1 MSHDSHNQRS
11 IWNPEME
18 CLDRERRV
26 QLQNQRLSETVH
38 RVYNNVPMYR
48 ERMDEA
54 GVSPFD
60 IRSVDDLKLLPFTD
74 KPDLRDQF
82 PYGLFAVP
90 RQDIVRIQG
99 SSGTTGMPIVSGYTQ
114 HDIDIWAEM
123 TARAVCAAGGG
134 RDDIVQVTYGY
145 GLFTGGLGLHQGAGQ
160 VGAMVVPMSSGNT
173 QRQIAMMKGL
183 GATILCCT
191 PSYALHIGET
201 IHEMGLDI
209 REFKLKA
216 GIFGAEPWSENI
228 RLRIEE
234 LLHIDALDIYGLTE
248 IAGPGVSFE
257 CLHKAGMHVNED
269 HIIPEI
275 IDPDTLL
282 PLPYGEMGE
291 LVFSTITKEGMP
303 MLRYRT
309 HDLCRLHPE
318 TCACGRTTV
327 RMERIMG
334 RTDDMLIIRG
344 VNVFPSQVETVLT
357 DIKGVSPHFLMVV
370 DRVDAIDTLEIQ
382 VEVTEQMLGDTIS
395 EMQALTKRIHEQVQS
410 VLGLSASIK
419 LVEPKT
425 IPRFE
430 GKARRVTDKR
440 KL

>member
-1 MSHDSHNQRS
+1 MKGTEHM

-18 CLDRERRV
+18 CMDVEERRAM
-26 QLQNQRLSETVH
+26 QSKSLSETVH

-48 ERMDEA
+48 DRMDAA

-60 IRSVDDLKLLPFTD
+60 IRSIDDLSKLPFTD

-82 PYGLFAVP
+82 PYGLFAAP
-90 RQDIVRIQG
+90 KQDIVRIQG

-114 HDIDIWAEM
+114 KDIDAWTEM
-123 TARAVCAAGGG
+123 TARAVTAAGGG
-134 RDDIVQVTYGY
+134 RDDVVQVTYGY
-145 GLFTGGLGLHQGAGQ
+145 GLFTGGLGLHQGATLA
-160 VGAMVVPMSSGNT
+160 GAMVVPMSSGNT

-183 GATILCCT
+183 GCTILCCT

-209 REFKLKA
+209 KDFNLKA

-234 LLHIDALDIYGLTE
+234 LLEIDALDIYGLTE
-248 IAGPGVSFE
+248 ICGPGVSFE
-257 CLHKAGMHVNED
+257 CLHKCGMHVNED

-282 PLPYGEMGE
+282 PLPYGELGE

-318 TCACGRTTV
+318 KCECGRTTV
-327 RMERIMG
+327 RMERIIG

-357 DIKGVSPHFLMVV
+357 NIKGVSPHFLMVV
-370 DRVDAIDTLEIQ
+370 DRIDSTDQLEIQ
-382 VEVTEQMLGDTIS
+382 VEVTEEMVGDTIS
-395 EMQALTKRIHEQVQS
+395 AMQQIQRQIGEQVKS
-410 VLGLSASIK
+410 TLGLSAKIK

>member
-1 MSHDSHNQRS
+1 MKAHEYK

-18 CLDRERRV
+18 CMDPDRRREI
-26 QLQNQRLSETVH
+26 QNQRLSETVH
-38 RVYNNVPMYR
+38 RVYNHVEMYKK
-48 ERMDEA
+48 RMDDA
-54 GVSPFD
+54 GVTPFD
-60 IRSVDDLKLLPFTD
+60 IRTIDDLKRLPFTD

-82 PYGLFAVP
+82 PYGLFAAP

-114 HDIDIWAEM
+114 RDIDIWTEM
-123 TARAVCAAGGG
+123 TARAVVAAGGG
-134 RDDIVQVTYGY
+134 VDDIVQVTYGY
-145 GLFTGGLGLHQGAGQ
+145 GLFTGGLGLHQGASLA
-160 VGAMVVPMSSGNT
+160 GAMVVPMSSGNT

-183 GATILCCT
+183 GSTILCCT
-191 PSYALHIGET
+191 PSYAVHIGET
-201 IHEMGLDI
+201 IRESGMDI
-209 REFKLKA
+209 KDFRLKA
-216 GIFGAEPWSENI
+216 GIFGAEPWSEGI
-228 RLRIEE
+228 RQHIED
-234 LLHIDALDIYGLTE
+234 LLEIDALDIYGLTE
-248 IAGPGVSFE
+248 ICGPGVSFE

-275 IDPDTLL
+275 INPDTGE
-282 PLPYGEMGE
+282 PLPFGELGE

-357 DIKGVSPHFLMVV
+357 GISGVTPHFLMVV
-370 DRVDAIDTLEIQ
+370 DRIGSTDDLEIR
-382 VEVTEQMLGDTIS
+382 VEVAEHMAADTIS
-395 EMQALTKRIHEQVQS
+395 EMQKIQRQISDQVKS
-410 VLGLSASIK
+410 VLGLGATIK
-419 LVEPKT
+419 LVAPKT

>member
-1 MSHDSHNQRS
+1 MKAREYK

-18 CLDRERRV
+18 CMDPERRREI
-26 QLQNQRLSETVH
+26 QNQRLSETVH
-38 RVYNNVPMYR
+38 RVYNHVEMYR
-48 ERMDEA
+48 QRMDEK
-54 GVSPFD
+54 GITPFD
-60 IRSVDDLKLLPFTD
+60 IRTIDDLKLLPFTD

-82 PYGLFAVP
+82 PYGLFAAP

-114 HDIDIWAEM
+114 RDIDIWTEM
-123 TARAVCAAGGG
+123 TARAVVAAGGG
-134 RDDIVQVTYGY
+134 VDDIVQVTYGY
-145 GLFTGGLGLHQGAGQ
+145 GLFTGGLGLHQGASLA
-160 VGAMVVPMSSGNT
+160 GAMVVPMSSGNT

-191 PSYALHIGET
+191 PSYAVHIGET
-201 IHEMGLDI
+201 IRESGMDI
-209 REFKLKA
+209 KDFKLKA
-216 GIFGAEPWSENI
+216 GIFGAEPWSEGI
-228 RLRIEE
+228 RAHIEE
-234 LLHIDALDIYGLTE
+234 LLDIDALDIYGLTE
-248 IAGPGVSFE
+248 ICGPGVSFE
-257 CLHKAGMHVNED
+257 CLHKKGMHVNED

-275 IDPDTLL
+275 IHPETGEVLA
-282 PLPYGEMGE
+282 YGELGE

-318 TCACGRTTV
+318 VCECGRTTV

-357 DIKGVSPHFLMVV
+357 QVPGVTPHFIMIV
-370 DRVDAIDTLEIQ
+370 DRVGSTDDLEIQ
-382 VEVTEQMLGDTIS
+382 VEVAEDMAADTIS
-395 EMQALTKRIHEQVQS
+395 AMQRIQRQIHEQVKS
-410 VLGLSASIK
+410 VLGLSATIK
-419 LVEPKT
+419 LVAPKT
-425 IPRFE
+425 LPRFE
-430 GKARRVTDKR
+430 GKARRVTDNR

>member
-1 MSHDSHNQRS
+1 MVDHKKH
-11 IWNPEME
+11 IWNPDME
-18 CLDRERRV
+18 CMEVDKRKE
-26 QLQNQRLSETVH
+26 LQNNRLSETVH
-38 RVYNNVPMYR
+38 RVYNNVPMYKQ
-48 ERMDEA
+48 RMDDM
-54 GVSPFD
+54 GISPFD
-60 IRSVDDLKLLPFTD
+60 IKTIDDLKKLPFTD
-74 KPDLRDQF
+74 KPDLRDEF
-82 PYGLFAVP
+82 PYGLFAAP
-90 RQDIVRIQG
+90 REDIVRIQG

-114 HDIDIWAEM
+114 NDINAWSEM
-123 TARAVCAAGGG
+123 TARAVTAAGGG

-145 GLFTGGLGLHQGAGQ
+145 GLFTGGLGMHQGASET
-160 VGAMVVPMSSGNT
+160 GAMVVPMSSGNT

-191 PSYALHIGET
+191 PSYAVHIGET
-201 IHEMGLDI
+201 IQEMGLDLS
-209 REFKLKA
+209 EFKLKA

-234 LLHIDALDIYGLTE
+234 LLGIDALDIYGLTE
-248 IAGPGVSFE
+248 ICGPGVSFE
-257 CLHKAGMHVNED
+257 CLHKCGMHVNED

-275 IDPDTLL
+275 IDPDTLQ
-282 PLPYGEMGE
+282 PLPYGELGE

-318 TCACGRTTV
+318 TCECGRTTV
-327 RMERIMG
+327 RMERIIG

-357 DIKGVSPHFLMVV
+357 NIEGVSPHFLMIVSREGST
-370 DRVDAIDTLEIQ
+370 DQLEIQ
-382 VEVTEQMLGDTIS
+382 VEVTETMVGDTIS
-395 EMQALTKRIHEQVQS
+395 AMQKIQRQISEQVKS
-410 VLGLSASIK
+410 TLGVSAKIK

-430 GKARRVTDKR
+430 GKARRVTDLR